1 MKKLLFATALLTALF
16 LSACGS
22 QKADSNDLA
31 NQPATRPE
39 EGAELDPEFSVDGED
54 TGETAEPQPD
64 AELSEMVDAIYNVQ
78 PVDLMGM
85 ETVAI
90 DLTDESW
97 YSYLAGLTAD
107 NVGKVDAAVIS
118 ESMTGSQAYSLVLAR
133 VKDPADAKEIATSME
148 DNIDLRKWVCV
159 AADRARVV
167 TFGDKVL
174 FVMADSELA
183 DVDALVDAAAQAFGV
198 TFDMDDSIASNDAT
212 EGDLPPELLIDTPAV
227 AD

>member
-1 MKKLLFATALLTALF
+1 MKKLLFATALLAALL
-16 LSACGS
+16 LSACG
-22 QKADSNDLA
+22 KKTDDDLL
-31 NQPATRPE
+31 NQPASTPE
-39 EGAELDPEFSVDGED
+39 AGMEIDPEFSVDPED
-54 TGETAEPQPD
+54 TAENAQPAPD
-64 AELSEMVDAIYNVQ
+64 AELNDMVDEIYKLQ

-85 ETVAI
+85 ETTAI

-212 EGDLPPELLIDTPAV
+212 EGDLPPELLIDAPAV

>member
-1 MKKLLFATALLTALF
+1 MKKLLFATALLAALL
-16 LSACGS
+16 LSACG
-22 QKADSNDLA
+22 KKTDDDLM
-31 NQPATRPE
+31 NQPASTPE
-39 EGAELDPEFSVDGED
+39 AGMEIDPEFNVDPED
-54 TGETAEPQPD
+54 TAENAQPAPD
-64 AELSEMVDAIYNVQ
+64 AELNDMVDEIYKLQ

-85 ETVAI
+85 ETTAI

-97 YSYLAGLTAD
+97 YNYLAGLTAD

-148 DNIDLRKWVCV
+148 DNINLRKWVCV

-198 TFDMDDSIASNDAT
+198 TFDMDDSIVSNDAA
-212 EGDLPPELLIDTPAV
+212 EGDLPPELLIDAPAV

>member
-1 MKKLLFATALLTALF
+1 MKKLLFATALLAALL
-16 LSACGS
+16 LSACG
-22 QKADSNDLA
+22 KKTDDDLM
-31 NQPATRPE
+31 NQPASTPE
-39 EGAELDPEFSVDGED
+39 AGMEIDPEFSVDPED
-54 TGETAEPQPD
+54 TAENAQPAPD
-64 AELSEMVDAIYNVQ
+64 AELNDMVGEIYKLQ

-85 ETVAI
+85 ETTAI

-148 DNIDLRKWVCV
+148 DNINLRKWVCV

-183 DVDALVDAAAQAFGV
+183 DVDTLVDAAAQAFGV
-198 TFDMDDSIASNDAT
+198 TFDMDDSIVSDDAT
-212 EGDLPPELLIDTPAV
+212 EGDLPPELLIDAPAV

>member
-1 MKKLLFATALLTALF
+1 MKKLLFATALLAALL
-16 LSACGS
+16 LSACG
-22 QKADSNDLA
+22 KKTDDDLM
-31 NQPATRPE
+31 NQPASTPE
-39 EGAELDPEFSVDGED
+39 AGMEIDPEFSVDPED
-54 TGETAEPQPD
+54 TAENAQPAPD
-64 AELSEMVDAIYNVQ
+64 AELNDMVDEIYKLQ

-85 ETVAI
+85 ETTAI

-107 NVGKVDAAVIS
+107 YVGKVDAAVIS

-212 EGDLPPELLIDTPAV
+212 EGDLPPELLIDAPAV

>member
-1 MKKLLFATALLTALF
+1 MKKLLFATALLAALL
-16 LSACGS
+16 LSACG
-22 QKADSNDLA
+22 KKTDDDLM
-31 NQPATRPE
+31 NQPASTPE
-39 EGAELDPEFSVDGED
+39 TGMEIDPEFSVDPED
-54 TGETAEPQPD
+54 TAENAQPAPD
-64 AELSEMVDAIYNVQ
+64 AELNDMVGEIYKLQ

-85 ETVAI
+85 ETTAI

-212 EGDLPPELLIDTPAV
+212 EGDLPPELLIDAPAV

>member
-1 MKKLLFATALLTALF
+1 MKKLLFATALLAALL
-16 LSACGS
+16 LSACG
-22 QKADSNDLA
+22 KKTDDDLM
-31 NQPATRPE
+31 NQPASTPE
-39 EGAELDPEFSVDGED
+39 AGMEIDPEFSVDPED
-54 TGETAEPQPD
+54 TAENAQPTPD
-64 AELSEMVDAIYNVQ
+64 AELNDMVDEIYKLQ

-85 ETVAI
+85 ETTAI

-212 EGDLPPELLIDTPAV
+212 EGDLPPELLIDAPAV

>member
-1 MKKLLFATALLTALF
+1 MMKKLLFATAMLTALF

-22 QKADSNDLA
+22 QKAESNDLA

-90 DLTDESW
+90 DLTDE
-97 YSYLAGLTAD
+97 
-107 NVGKVDAAVIS
+107 
-118 ESMTGSQAYSLVLAR
+118 LVRL
-133 VKDPADAKEIATSME
+133 SGG
-148 DNIDLRKWVCV
+148 
-159 AADRARVV
+159 ADRGQCGQGGCRSSQR
-167 TFGDKVL
+167 
-174 FVMADSELA
+174 AD
-183 DVDALVDAAAQAFGV
+183 DRKPGVQPGAAAPQGQGRCPRDCR
-198 TFDMDDSIASNDAT
+198 FDGGKHQYAQV
-212 EGDLPPELLIDTPAV
+212 GLRGGR
-227 AD
+227 

>member
-1 MKKLLFATALLTALF
+1 M
-16 LSACGS
+16 
-22 QKADSNDLA
+22 
-31 NQPATRPE
+31 E
-39 EGAELDPEFSVDGED
+39 IDPEFSVDPED
-54 TGETAEPQPD
+54 TAENAQPAPD
-64 AELSEMVDAIYNVQ
+64 AELNDMVGEIYKLQ

-85 ETVAI
+85 ETTAI

-198 TFDMDDSIASNDAT
+198 TFDMDDSIVSNDAA
-212 EGDLPPELLIDTPAV
+212 EGDLPPELLIDAPAV

>member
-1 MKKLLFATALLTALF
+1 MKKLLFATALLAAL
-16 LSACGS
+16 LPSACG
-22 QKADSNDLA
+22 KKTDDDLM
-31 NQPATRPE
+31 NQPASTPE
-39 EGAELDPEFSVDGED
+39 AGMEIDPEFSVDPED
-54 TGETAEPQPD
+54 TAENAQPAPD
-64 AELSEMVDAIYNVQ
+64 AELNDMVDEIYKLQ

-85 ETVAI
+85 ETTAI

-148 DNIDLRKWVCV
+148 DNIDLRKWGCA
-159 AADRARVV
+159 AADRARGG

-212 EGDLPPELLIDTPAV
+212 EGDLPPELLIDAPAV

>member
-1 MKKLLFATALLTALF
+1 MKKLLFATALLAALL
-16 LSACGS
+16 LSACG
-22 QKADSNDLA
+22 KKTDDDLM
-31 NQPATRPE
+31 NQPTSTPE
-39 EGAELDPEFSVDGED
+39 AGMEIDPEFSVDPED
-54 TGETAEPQPD
+54 TAENAQPAPD
-64 AELSEMVDAIYNVQ
+64 AELNDMVGEIYKLQ

-85 ETVAI
+85 ETTAI

-212 EGDLPPELLIDTPAV
+212 EGDLPPELLIDAPAV

>member
-1 MKKLLFATALLTALF
+1 MKKLLFATALLAALL
-16 LSACGS
+16 LSACG
-22 QKADSNDLA
+22 KKTDDDLM
-31 NQPATRPE
+31 NQPASTPE
-39 EGAELDPEFSVDGED
+39 AGMEIDPEVSVDPED
-54 TGETAEPQPD
+54 TAENAQPAPD
-64 AELSEMVDAIYNVQ
+64 AELNDMVDEIYKLQ

-85 ETVAI
+85 ETTAI

-97 YSYLAGLTAD
+97 YNYLAGLTAD

-148 DNIDLRKWVCV
+148 DNINLRKWVCV

-198 TFDMDDSIASNDAT
+198 TFDMDDSIVSNDAA
-212 EGDLPPELLIDTPAV
+212 EGDLPPELLIDAPAV

>member
-1 MKKLLFATALLTALF
+1 MKKLLFATALLAALL
-16 LSACGS
+16 LSACG
-22 QKADSNDLA
+22 KKTDDDLM
-31 NQPATRPE
+31 NQPASTPE
-39 EGAELDPEFSVDGED
+39 AGMEIDPEFSVDPED
-54 TGETAEPQPD
+54 TAENAQPAPD
-64 AELSEMVDAIYNVQ
+64 AELNDMVDEIYKLQ

-85 ETVAI
+85 ETTAI

-97 YSYLAGLTAD
+97 YNYLAGLTAD

-148 DNIDLRKWVCV
+148 DNINLRKWVCV

-198 TFDMDDSIASNDAT
+198 TFDMDDSIVSNDAA
-212 EGDLPPELLIDTPAV
+212 EGDLPPELLIDAPAV